1 MKVIK
6 SIRITKDTID
16 TLKRLDVVEN
26 VSTTPSRNIV
36 VRLKPELTEGKLEAA
51 KNEYLVQW
59 ESGKWQRYGSIAY
72 DLLFHNPQSIYRD

>member
-16 TLKRLDVVEN
+16 ALKRLDVVEN
-26 VSTTPSRNIV
+26 VSTTPSRDII
-36 VRLKPELTEGKLEAA
+36 VRLRPEFTEGKLEAI

-72 DLLFHNPQSIYRD
+72 DLLFHNPQTIYRD